1 MEKTPFVLAILP
13 SRYNAAGDHADH
25 RCPPARV
32 PARGLP
38 PPRRAAQPGGGYPRG
53 RALAALVVR
62 WVPRAGDCRARR
74 DPLARRAAAR
84 PVVARMTSVA
94 RILAVWLTPAMML
107 AVPAALAARG
117 PDGLWLGLV
126 VTLAPLIVL
135 GWGTGRPALGDDPR
149 PGETL
154 FPVVTLLVTVGV
166 LLWANIALAGDVA
179 AWLGARRWQGIVN
192 TAAAGWLLTA
202 WRPLRRTAPL
212 LVALAFVAAVV
223 VLLQLAWALALGPIA
238 AWDRVAT
245 QPAFRFPPSSP
256 WVISGRDLGVV
267 RGGARLVFDEVHRL
281 TAPAGGV
288 LRARTLDGV
297 RFAEI
302 EWTLA
307 PGQTVTLVA
316 GAAALLRAGLSVRLS
331 GDGVGFAAGGLLLAF
346 VWAQAWAVY
355 AMIQAPDLFL
365 GGIKLERLLELPA
378 HALFAEPWRRALQA
392 LLLAAG
398 LAAFLASSLA
408 LRERLGALDSTGGGE
423 IGHDPGLWAGLFG
436 GAALASLW
444 PVDPWALS
452 LLALGGAGCALGPA
466 ALWPRRQG
474 RTAATAGVVGLIVF
488 GGLAAAQLRGS
499 GGGLLGAA
507 IAYPALVAAPVG
519 AFVLWLGRRVRP

>member
-1 MEKTPFVLAILP
+1 
-13 SRYNAAGDHADH
+13 
-25 RCPPARV
+25 
-32 PARGLP
+32 
-38 PPRRAAQPGGGYPRG
+38 
-53 RALAALVVR
+53 
-62 WVPRAGDCRARR
+62 
-74 DPLARRAAAR
+74 
-84 PVVARMTSVA
+84 MTSVA

-135 GWGTGRPALGDDPR
+135 GWGTGRPAPGDDPR

-179 AWLGARRWQGIVN
+179 AWLGARRWQGIVI

-297 RFAEI
+297 RLAEI

-307 PGQTVTLVA
+307 PGQTVTLRAGDEIARGSTLRLRFEADKRVPGAPASGMVWADGRPRRWLERVGLAVTLLA
-316 GAAALLRAGLSVRLS
+316 GAAALLRAGLTLRLS

-365 GGIKLERLLELPA
+365 GGITLERLLELPA
-378 HALFAEPWRRALQA
+378 HALFAEPWRRTLQA

-466 ALWPRRQG
+466 ALWPPRQG

-519 AFVLWLGRRVRP
+519 ALVLWLGRRVRP